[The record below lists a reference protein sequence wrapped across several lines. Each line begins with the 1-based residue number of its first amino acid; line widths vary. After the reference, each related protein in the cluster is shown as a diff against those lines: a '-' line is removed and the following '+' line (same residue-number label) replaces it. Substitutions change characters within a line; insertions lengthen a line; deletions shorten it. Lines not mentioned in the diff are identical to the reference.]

1 MAWIP
6 IVVSSKKGC
15 HRSSNISV
23 IVGLLIFLVFGIMF
37 FMLFNNFGWHGLG
50 LSMPFVIGGF
60 TVFLV
65 VVICIASIASAMS
78 KTYKTPKDNIFN
90 RNLIQSKNP
99 APQPN
104 PYIIQNDIKEQVGV
118 DEEKSSRREIPVV
131 GEVSFCRYCGSKIER
146 DARFCHQCGSK
157 L

>member
-37 FMLFNNFGWHGLG
+37 FMLFNNSGLHGLG
-50 LSMPFVIGGF
+50 LSMPLVIGGF
-60 TVFLV
+60 TIFI
-65 VVICIASIASAMS
+65 VIIAGVASVASAMS
-78 KTYKTPKDNIFN
+78 KTYKTPKEPI
-90 RNLIQSKNP
+90 IS
-99 APQPN
+99 AVQPRKPVVQLN
-104 PYIIQNDIKEQVGV
+104 PYKV
-118 DEEKSSRREIPVV
+118 EKDKFSRREIPVI
-131 GEVSFCRYCGSKIER
+131 GEVNFCRYCGSKIDR
-146 DARFCHQCGSK
+146 DARFCYQCGSK